1 VRPASIPPI
10 DWRSHDQFSEHS
22 LTCVCGA
29 VFRSHSKAV
38 MLDGGWSIQSRKAC
52 PACGSYTVRS
62 ARSDVETMT
71 IGGQK

>member
-1 VRPASIPPI
+1 MRPASIPPI

-52 PACGSYTVRS
+52 PAVRTPCEVLE
-62 ARSDVETMT
+62 ATWRS
-71 IGGQK
+71 